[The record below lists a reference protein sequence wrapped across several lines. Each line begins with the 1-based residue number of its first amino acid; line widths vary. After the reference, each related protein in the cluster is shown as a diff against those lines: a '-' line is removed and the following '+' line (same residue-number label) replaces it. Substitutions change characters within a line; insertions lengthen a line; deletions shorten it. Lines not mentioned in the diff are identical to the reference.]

1 MVRQVKNW
9 QFPKPN
15 GVVAI
20 VTFPFFF
27 KGQ

>member
-1 MVRQVKNW
+1 MSRQVKNW

-15 GVVAI
+15 GVICNVS
-20 VTFPFFF
+20 FPFFF